1 MHALEILAPDPAR
14 PAPLSAARRP
24 SSVRRSVRAF
34 ALPRIVVFA
43 CVTSLALVGCGDGE
57 SMPEGTTPRGS
68 GGTAGSA
75 PNERVGDAP
84 VARNLLLISIDT
96 LRTDALGA
104 YGGTRQAT
112 PNLDLFASQAVVFDS
127 AWTHTPKTAPA
138 HMSMFT
144 SLPPRVHGVGNL
156 NTLGAQRLSASIHT
170 LPEVLEDAGFRT
182 AGFTG
187 GGNAKGS
194 LGFDRGFQ
202 TFDDL
207 GESLDR
213 KLVKVEP
220 WLKQA
225 EASGQPWFCFLHTYQ
240 THDPY
245 LPPGEYIERFVKPGY
260 EGKILS
266 SRAAIRSAI
275 DSGDDLAPDLK
286 GNEKITWNYWF
297 RVNEDSAQDMA
308 HLHDLYMAGVAHMD
322 SMLGA
327 FLKRL
332 LGAGVGDDTIIVI
345 TSDHGEEF
353 GEHGQ
358 VRHDQLYVE
367 LAHVPML
374 VMFPG
379 RAHAGTR
386 IEAPIRHIDLL
397 PSLLELLAVEDS
409 GELRLGRS
417 WVDWIEAGASTESE
431 VRNVLGEHRSGRDRP
446 LDIFTLREGPLTLY
460 DQRGEIALY
469 DRRQDPGELTPQ
481 NRPVV
486 TERLDALLRAQQ
498 SQMDVLATSVG
509 SGTAIEMS
517 DEMRRELEALGY
529 LSVDEDALR
538 AAGTGAGSD
547 DEDDQ

>member
-1 MHALEILAPDPAR
+1 M
-14 PAPLSAARRP
+14 
-24 SSVRRSVRAF
+24 VC
-34 ALPRIVVFA
+34 A
-43 CVTSLALVGCGDGE
+43 CAVGLALAGCGGGEPTTDGVA
-57 SMPEGTTPRGS
+57 PVDA
-68 GGTAGSA
+68 GGAASKEA
-75 PNERVGDAP
+75 NERVGAAP

-104 YGGTRQAT
+104 YGGTRKAT
-112 PNLDLFASQAVVFDS
+112 PNLDLFAGQAVVFES

-170 LPEVLEDAGFRT
+170 LPEILEDAGFRT

-202 TFDDL
+202 TFDDM
-207 GESLDR
+207 GESLDH

-240 THDPY
+240 VHDPY
-245 LPPGEYIERFVKPGY
+245 LPPGDYIERFVKPGY
-260 EGKILS
+260 DGKILS

-297 RVNEDSAQDMA
+297 RVDESSEQDMA
-308 HLHDLYMAGVAHMD
+308 HLHDLYTAGVAHMD
-322 SMLGA
+322 ALLGA

-332 LGAGVGDDTIIVI
+332 IAAGVADDTIIVI

-379 RAHAGTR
+379 RAHAGMR

-417 WVDWIEAGASTESE
+417 WVDWIEAGASTETEIRS
-431 VRNVLGEHRSGRDRP
+431 VLGEHRSGRDRP

-469 DRRQDPGELTPQ
+469 DRRQDPGEVVPQ
-481 NRPVV
+481 KRPVV
-486 TERLDALLRAQQ
+486 TERLESLLRSQQAQL
-498 SQMDVLATSVG
+498 DVLSTSVG

-538 AAGTGAGSD
+538 GAGAS
-547 DEDDQ
+547 DEDGR

>member
-1 MHALEILAPDPAR
+1 MHAPAIPALDPAR
-14 PAPLSAARRP
+14 PTPLSAARRRP
-24 SSVRRSVRAF
+24 SSVRRAARAS
-34 ALPRIVVFA
+34 ALPRLVVCA
-43 CVTSLALVGCGDGE
+43 CAVGLALAGCGGGEPTTDGVA
-57 SMPEGTTPRGS
+57 PVDA
-68 GGTAGSA
+68 GGAASKEA
-75 PNERVGDAP
+75 NERVGAAP

-104 YGGTRQAT
+104 YGGTRKAT
-112 PNLDLFASQAVVFDS
+112 PNLDLFAGQAVVFES

-170 LPEVLEDAGFRT
+170 LPEILEDAGFRT

-202 TFDDL
+202 TFDDM
-207 GESLDR
+207 GESLDH

-240 THDPY
+240 VHDPY
-245 LPPGEYIERFVKPGY
+245 LPPGDYIERFVKPGY
-260 EGKILS
+260 DGKILS

-297 RVNEDSAQDMA
+297 RVDESSEQDMA
-308 HLHDLYMAGVAHMD
+308 HLHDLYTAGVAHMD
-322 SMLGA
+322 ALLGA

-332 LGAGVGDDTIIVI
+332 IAAGVADDTIIVI

-379 RAHAGTR
+379 RAHAGMR

-417 WVDWIEAGASTESE
+417 WVDWIEAGASTETEIRS
-431 VRNVLGEHRSGRDRP
+431 VLGEHRSGRDRP

-469 DRRQDPGELTPQ
+469 DRRQDPGEVVPQ
-481 NRPVV
+481 KRPVV
-486 TERLDALLRAQQ
+486 TERLESLLRSQQAQL
-498 SQMDVLATSVG
+498 DVLSTSVG

-538 AAGTGAGSD
+538 GAGAS
-547 DEDDQ
+547 DEDGR

>member
-1 MHALEILAPDPAR
+1 MYAPVTLRTDPTWTVSRPIAARATDATSRAEGPMRTFLAP
-14 PAPLSAARRP
+14 
-24 SSVRRSVRAF
+24 F
-34 ALPRIVVFA
+34 IVTA
-43 CVTSLALVGCGDGE
+43 LALGGCGDGE
-57 SMPEGTTPRGS
+57 PTP
-68 GGTAGSA
+68 A
-75 PNERVGDAP
+75 GDAP
-84 VARNLLLISIDT
+84 QAAGGTSTAGASDAPIARNLLLISIDT
-96 LRTDALGA
+96 LRTDALGT
-104 YGGTRQAT
+104 YGGTRRAT
-112 PNLDLFASQAVVFDS
+112 PNLDLFAGQAVVFDS
-127 AWTHTPKTAPA
+127 AWTHSPKTAPA

-156 NTLGAQRLSASIHT
+156 NTLGAQRLSASIRT
-170 LPEVLEDAGFRT
+170 LPEVLEDAGFMT

-202 TFDDL
+202 TFDDQ

-240 THDPY
+240 VHDPY
-245 LPPGEYIERFVKPGY
+245 LPPGEYIERFVSPGY
-260 EGKILS
+260 DGKILPT
-266 SRAAIRSAI
+266 RAAIRSAI
-275 DSGDDLAPDLK
+275 DAGDDLAPDLK

-297 RVNEDSAQDMA
+297 RVNEDSDRDMA
-308 HLHDLYMAGVAHMD
+308 HLQDLYMAGVAHMD
-322 SMLGA
+322 TMLGA

-332 LGAGVGDDTIIVI
+332 LAAGISEDTIIVI

-353 GEHGQ
+353 GEHGA

-367 LAHVPML
+367 LAHVPMM

-379 RAHAGTR
+379 RVHAGAR
-386 IEAPIRHIDLL
+386 IEEPIRHIDLL

-417 WVDWIEAGASTESE
+417 WVDWIENGASTEDEIRS
-431 VRNVLGEHRSGRDRP
+431 VLGEHRSGRDQP
-446 LDIFTLREGPLTLY
+446 LDMFTLREGPLTLY
-460 DQRGEIALY
+460 DDQDEVALY
-469 DRRQDPGELTPQ
+469 DRRQDPGEFKPQ
-481 NRPVV
+481 NRPKV
-486 TERLDALLRAQQ
+486 TERLDALLRGQHAQL
-498 SQMDVLATSVG
+498 DVLATSVG

-529 LSVDEDALR
+529 LSGDEDELR
-538 AAGTGAGSD
+538 GAAAGGSAGNGGKK
-547 DEDDQ
+547 